1 MAGASGTGA
10 WDYHSI
16 LEQAALADPGNYTR
30 TLSDPS
36 ILEDVF
42 GRSQALD
49 LLRQYLPENL
59 GSTKVGQQLAAYIP
73 AGPGSESF
81 REKARRALNATPLGG
96 YSAKRMEEYD
106 FARAQDDKLR
116 RETVRAG
123 KVPTTGLTGEID
135 TPTLR
140 AGATQAA
147 GATLADATTDG
158 ARNIWW
164 FLNAPQALAT
174 LAVLHAVQSAGN
186 DFEME
191 RPDGAKGPL
200 LSKRGL
206 RLAAAVP
213 AVIGMSLA
221 VGNAARQPGYKAVVP
236 SEADPTESA
245 DPLGETIS
253 RYFLGRT
260 GALLPYDEF
269 VKERPDVSRS
279 EYEEY
284 KAYLFG
290 NALPVKATLE
300 GIHGPEVTFIG
311 KSIPVATGI
320 LPAVAAAIGAG
331 MGVRKAGMR
340 LKEGGQFKLLQQKQE
355 NLSEAKST
363 LYRTEND
370 PSSSPA
376 AMAEAKAAAV
386 GAQRDFDQQQKDND
400 LELFKHAAGQSA
412 LWMAGAGVAGQ
423 TLESIRRALK
433 GRAEIE
439 EIDPEEQQVPLT
451 GKPEVMR

>member
-1 MAGASGTGA
+1 
-10 WDYHSI
+10 
-16 LEQAALADPGNYTR
+16 
-30 TLSDPS
+30 
-36 ILEDVF
+36 
-42 GRSQALD
+42 
-49 LLRQYLPENL
+49 
-59 GSTKVGQQLAAYIP
+59 
-73 AGPGSESF
+73 
-81 REKARRALNATPLGG
+81 
-96 YSAKRMEEYD
+96 MEEYD

-236 SEADPTESA
+236 SEADPTQSA
-245 DPLGETIS
+245 DPLGETVS

-300 GIHGPEVTFIG
+300 GIHGPEVTFMG

-355 NLSEAKST
+355 SLSEAKSA
-363 LYRTEND
+363 LYRTGND

-412 LWMAGAGVAGQ
+412 LWMAGAGLAGQ